1 MVTMEWDKFWSDN
14 KKILERSAL
23 RYMGVMKD
31 DFVTIH
37 LNNVA
42 EGTIAVPNH
51 PKVSAL
57 RVADG
62 VGQVAGRERH
72 RDRT

>member
-1 MVTMEWDKFWSDN
+1 MEWDKFWSDN

-37 LNNVA
+37 LNNVQ
-42 EGTIAVPNH
+42 EGTISVPNH
-51 PKVSAL
+51 PKVSLSRWA
-57 RVADG
+57 
-62 VGQVAGRERH
+62 QS
-72 RDRT
+72 

>member
-1 MVTMEWDKFWSDN
+1 MEWDKFWSDN

-31 DFVTIH
+31 DFLTIH
-37 LNNVA
+37 LNNVQ

-51 PKVSAL
+51 PKVRL
-57 RVADG
+57 REG
-62 VGQVAGRERH
+62 CER
-72 RDRT
+72 RTSRWARAPL